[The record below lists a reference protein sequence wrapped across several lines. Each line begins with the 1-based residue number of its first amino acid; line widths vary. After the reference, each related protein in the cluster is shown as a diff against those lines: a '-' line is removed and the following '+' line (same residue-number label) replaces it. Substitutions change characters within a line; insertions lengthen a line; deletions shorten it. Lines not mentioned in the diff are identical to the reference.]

1 MVAGV
6 GIGTPLAING
16 AVAHA
21 FAHILY
27 KALLMMGMS
36 SVLFATGK
44 RKATELGGL
53 YKTMPL
59 VFLFYMIGG
68 LSISGV
74 PLFSGFISKS
84 MTISAAAES
93 HQIAVYLMMMIAS
106 CGTFISTTLKLPY
119 AVFLGTPS
127 SGSSI
132 PNGNRITAGGTA
144 APPNML
150 IGMGIAASLCLLIG
164 LFPGLLYQALPYPV
178 DYRPFTASHLVGAL
192 QMLGLTGL
200 VFFLFLKKLQ
210 PHATINVDTDW
221 FYRKGAALFMRFA
234 SGPIATYETFVSN
247 GYRQI
252 VIAPMKRFV
261 ALCKKFDIFVIDG
274 IVNGVGDKTFQG
286 SRVSNLFEKYIVY
299 GFINGIGYMN
309 HIGASLFRR
318 LQTGSVH
325 HYAMMLIVGI
335 FLLVNIYLFLKSN
348 RFIMLFSSEIIAK
361 R

>member
-1 MVAGV
+1 
-6 GIGTPLAING
+6 
-16 AVAHA
+16 
-21 FAHILY
+21 
-27 KALLMMGMS
+27 MMGMS

-59 VFLFYMIGG
+59 TFIFYMIGG

-93 HQIAVYLMMMIAS
+93 HQIAIYLMMMIAS

-119 AVFLGTPS
+119 AVFLATPS
-127 SGSSI
+127 APSLSITSTPSGGRS
-132 PNGNRITAGGTA
+132 TEGGTA
-144 APPNML
+144 PNML

-164 LFPGLLYQALPYPV
+164 IFPGLLYQALPYPV
-178 DYRPFTASHLVGAL
+178 DYHPFTASHLVGAL
-192 QMLGLTGL
+192 QMLGLTGF

-234 SGPIATYETFVSN
+234 AGPITSYETAVSN
-247 GYRQI
+247 SYQRM

-274 IVNGVGDKTFQG
+274 IVNAVGDKTFQG
-286 SRVSNLFEKYIVY
+286 SRVSNLFEKYVVY
-299 GFINGIGYMN
+299 GFINWVGYMN
-309 HIGASLFRR
+309 HVGASFFRR

-325 HYAMMLIVGI
+325 HYAMILIVGV
-335 FLLVNIYLFLKSN
+335 FLLVNIYLFLKN
-348 RFIMLFSSEIIAK
+348 NPFIMLFSSETIAK